1 MQESIMMMLMWL
13 MGLFGGMIYKHFQ
26 VNKLRGEVKRYKA
39 ESKHYK
45 GQVYHLEQDADSL
58 VDEILNYKHYIKDE
72 FSREVVFIEGGTQIT
87 YLEKGEE

>member
-45 GQVYHLEQDADSL
+45 GQVYHLEQDADNL

>member
-1 MQESIMMMLMWL
+1 MWL

>member
-26 VNKLRGEVKRYKA
+26 VNKLRGKVKRYKA

-45 GQVYHLEQDADSL
+45 GQVYYLEQDADKL
-58 VDEILNYKHYIKDE
+58 VDEIIKYQKYLIEEYGKD
-72 FSREVVFIEGGTQIT
+72 VKFIEGGTEIT
-87 YLEKGEE
+87 YVNKEEK

>member
-1 MQESIMMMLMWL
+1 MYESMMMIVMWI

-45 GQVYHLEQDADSL
+45 GQVYHLEQDADNL
-58 VDEILNYKHYIKDE
+58 VDEILKYKHYIKEE
-72 FSREVVFIEGGTQIT
+72 FGREVVFREGGTETTFI
-87 YLEKGEE
+87 EKEGK

>member
-45 GQVYHLEQDADSL
+45 GQVYHLEQDADKL
-58 VDEILNYKHYIKDE
+58 VDEILDYKNYIKDE
-72 FSREVVFIEGGTQIT
+72 FGREVVFIEGGTQTTFI
-87 YLEKGEE
+87 EKGEK

>member
-1 MQESIMMMLMWL
+1 MWL

-45 GQVYHLEQDADSL
+45 GQVYHLEQDADKL
-58 VDEILNYKHYIKDE
+58 VDEIIKYQKYLIEEYGTD
-72 FSREVVFIEGGTQIT
+72 VKFIEGGTEIT
-87 YLEKGEE
+87 YVNKEEK

>member
-26 VNKLRGEVKRYKA
+26 VNKLREEVKRYKA

-45 GQVYHLEQDADSL
+45 GQVYHLEQDADNL

-72 FSREVVFIEGGTQIT
+72 FGREVVFIEGGTQIT
-87 YLEKGEE
+87 YVEKGEK